1 MDIVSK
7 SYLLPNFDIWFKDM
21 MGDGQT
27 ADNGRGDS
35 IYDGEGG
42 GHGHAQEHGAQGAGV
57 HAQGGEVKGE
67 GDGGRGEEG
76 QGGVVKYLV
85 SLLEEESTF

>member
-1 MDIVSK
+1 M
-7 SYLLPNFDIWFKDM
+7 
-21 MGDGQT
+21 
-27 ADNGRGDS
+27 
-35 IYDGEGG
+35 
-42 GHGHAQEHGAQGAGV
+42 
-57 HAQGGEVKGE
+57 KGE